1 MDYMKKLIFF
11 LAVLLGTTHTRAQ
24 MGKPYEL
31 TINGV
36 KVIVQPSGNEIVEI
50 RTIIKGGV
58 QNYPEKEAGIEALA
72 MDALTECGTLRR
84 DKNAFKNA
92 LDAVSA
98 EMGGET
104 GMDFASF
111 RMNCIKSDLARVWP
125 LYMEALLQPKFDEKE
140 FDRIREDALTRIKT
154 MESNPDNAVD
164 QMARRTAFA
173 GQPYALDPMGT
184 LESVKTLTAP
194 ATRDYFK
201 KLLNRGRIF
210 IVVVGDLP
218 KVELEQQL
226 KSLLDKV
233 PAGPAFVPK
242 KSSFTAAVN
251 SYNATKKDLATNYV
265 QGVSGAPQPGTPD
278 YNAFML
284 AMRIFY
290 NRHFVEIRSNN
301 GLSYAPATW
310 FSGGLTPYSVLFAS
324 TTDPNKYVITARRL
338 LDKVR
343 KDGFTEQELRNMKT
357 TYLTSTYYRQE
368 TAAAQAGSLATNEV
382 LHNNWRRSLTLN
394 EDLKKITLQ
403 DLNRVFNKYV
413 TNISW
418 VLQGDPEKVDKNLF
432 QQKETPV
439 KSF

>member
-1 MDYMKKLIFF
+1 MKKL
-11 LAVLLGTTHTRAQ
+11 LLLLGVLACTQSIWAQ
-24 MGKPYEL
+24 MGTPYEL
-31 TINGV
+31 MINGV
-36 KVIVQPSGNEIVEI
+36 KVIVQPSGNDIVEI

-58 QNYPEKEAGIEALA
+58 QNYAARDAGIEALA
-72 MDALTECGTLRR
+72 MDALTECGTAKH

-104 GMDFASF
+104 AMDYATF
-111 RMNCIKSDLARVWP
+111 RMNCIKSDLSKVWP
-125 LYMEALLQPKFDEKE
+125 LYVEALTQPKFDDKE
-140 FDRIREDALTRIKT
+140 FNRIRQDAITRIKA
-154 MESNPDNAVD
+154 MDSNPDNAVD

-184 LESVKTLTAP
+184 AESVQKLTSAQTK
-194 ATRDYFK
+194 AYFQ
-201 KLLNRGRIF
+201 KLLHRGRIVL
-210 IVVVGDLP
+210 VVVGDVP
-218 KVELEQQL
+218 RAELEAQL
-226 KSLLDKV
+226 KLLLDKV

-242 KSSFTAAVN
+242 KSSFTAGAN
-251 SYNATKKDLATNYV
+251 SYNAAKKDLATNYV

-324 TTDPNKYVITARRL
+324 TTEPNKYVITARQL

-343 KDGFTEQELRNMKT
+343 KEGFTDQELRNMKT

-368 TAAAQAGSLATNEV
+368 TAAAQAASLASNEV

-394 EDLKKITLQ
+394 EDLKKISLQ

-418 VLQGDPEKVDKNLF
+418 VLQGDPAKADKQLF

-439 KSF
+439 KTF